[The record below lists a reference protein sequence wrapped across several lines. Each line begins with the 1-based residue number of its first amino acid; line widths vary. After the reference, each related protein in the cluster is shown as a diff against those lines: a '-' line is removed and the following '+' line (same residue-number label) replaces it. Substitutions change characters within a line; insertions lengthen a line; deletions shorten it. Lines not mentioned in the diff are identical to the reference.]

1 MAAAIGII
9 GSVVQFVGQRKQAKA
24 AKKAE
29 ALRERQMN
37 LEAARKKRE
46 LIREGVVA
54 RGKAKANAEAQGA
67 GAGSGLAGGLAQIT
81 GQQGRNVQAN
91 NQDQQIGQGI
101 FAANRQYAAGG
112 TLASIG
118 SGISSFGSAFSSFKF
133 G

>member
-1 MAAAIGII
+1 MAAALGVI
-9 GSVVQFVGQRKQAKA
+9 GSVVGFIGQQKQAKA

-46 LIREGVVA
+46 LIREGVMA
-54 RGKAKANAEAQGA
+54 RSQAKTTAESQGA
-67 GAGSGLAGGLAQIT
+67 GAGSGLSGGLAQIT

-91 NQDQQIGQGI
+91 NQDQQIGSGI

-118 SGISSFGSAFSSFKF
+118 SGISSLGSIFR
-133 G
+133 